1 LANDPP
7 LVLADEPTGNL
18 DSATAEA
25 VLGLFA
31 ELNAEG
37 RTIVVV
43 THERDIRSI
52 VGREV
57 TLVDGRIVADEDQ
70 HAGVSA

>member
-1 LANDPP
+1 VL
-7 LVLADEPTGNL
+7 LADEPTGNL

-25 VLGLFA
+25 VLALFA
-31 ELNAEG
+31 DLNAEG

-57 TLVDGRIVADEDQ
+57 TLRDGRVVSDEI
-70 HAGVSA
+70 APTELPA

>member
-1 LANDPP
+1 L
-7 LVLADEPTGNL
+7 E
-18 DSATAEA
+18 
-25 VLGLFA
+25 LFA
-31 ELNAEG
+31 GLNAEG

-57 TLVDGRIVADEDQ
+57 TLVDGRIVTDESAS
-70 HAGVSA
+70 AGVAK